1 VKLTSL
7 RGEVEFRH
15 VYFAYE
21 PGEWVLEDINL
32 RAEPGKVLALVGPS
46 GSGKTTLVHL
56 IPRFYDPSEGQ
67 VLIDGYDV
75 RDLSLQFLRRNIAMV
90 LQENFL
96 FSGTIRDNIRY
107 GRPTATDEEVVRAAI
122 AANCHDF
129 IMEYPDGYETLVG
142 EQGARLSGGQRQ
154 RIAIARAL
162 LRDPRILIL
171 DEATAE
177 LDSESEAL
185 IQEALE
191 RLMRDRTTFIIAHRL
206 STVMNADEIVVLDR
220 GRIVERG
227 THAQLATA
235 GGLYAKLCEVQF
247 KRSQDKI
254 EAHLEAA
261 RREMSK

>member
-1 VKLTSL
+1 
-7 RGEVEFRH
+7 
-15 VYFAYE
+15 
-21 PGEWVLEDINL
+21 VLEDVSL
-32 RAEPGKVLALVGPS
+32 AAEPGKVVALVGPS
-46 GSGKTTLVHL
+46 GSGKTTIVHL
-56 IPRFYDPSEGQ
+56 IPRFYDPTEGR
-67 VLIDGYDV
+67 VLIDGHDV
-75 RDLSLQFLRRNIAMV
+75 RNLNLQFLRRNIGMV

-107 GRPTATDEEVVRAAI
+107 GRPDATDEEVVRAAV

-129 IMEYPDGYETLVG
+129 IMELPDGYETIVG
-142 EQGARLSGGQRQ
+142 ERGTRLSGGQRQ

-206 STVMNADEIVVLDR
+206 STVMNADQILVLDQ

-227 THAQLATA
+227 THAELATA

-247 KRSQDKI
+247 KRAQDKI
-254 EAHLEAA
+254 DEHLLEASRA
-261 RREMSK
+261 SRT